1 MAETNTTTDLELIV
15 SEESVTLN
23 KKRAEVLLD
32 AAFEIEKLAE
42 VLRESVPLCDNNVF
56 YAVRG
61 ITGRINDLA
70 SIIMSSIDDKVE
82 KTPDLWARLNVKPS
96 TEFV

>member
-15 SEESVTLN
+15 SDESVTLN
-23 KKRAEVLLD
+23 KKRAEVLLE

-42 VLRESVPLCDNNVF
+42 VLRESVPLSDSNVF

-61 ITGRINDLA
+61 MTGRINELA
-70 SIIMSSIDDKVE
+70 SVIMSSIDDKAE
-82 KTPDLWARLNVKPS
+82 TTPELWARLNIKPAS
-96 TEFV
+96 EFA